1 MKRITSILFS
11 FLIFSSYLHTEIPDQ
26 WVLCSSCHGS
36 SGEGGSG
43 PKLQGKSFNEIK
55 SDLEG
60 YRSGKIKG
68 PQSFLMFAMVGNLD
82 EQDIEALAKY
92 VETL

>member
-1 MKRITSILFS
+1 MKRIKVLLFS
-11 FLIFSSYLHTEIPDQ
+11 FFIFSSYAYAEVPDQ
-26 WVLCSSCHGS
+26 WVLCSSCHGP

-43 PKLQGKSFNEIK
+43 PKLQGKGFNEIK

-68 PQSFLMFAMVGNLD
+68 PQSSLMFAIVGGL
-82 EQDIEALAKY
+82 EEKDIEALAKY
-92 VETL
+92 IEAF